1 MEIKLIIK
9 IFLISIAQILITNDL
24 KSHLE
29 LNKMK
34 VLIFDTETTGL
45 PKSKIIS
52 QDTLDKW
59 PHIVQFS
66 FIIFDTTTESFE
78 VTKDFVIKMEEGTII
93 SEESIALHEIT
104 NEISREKGVDIQAA
118 LHLFFYYLR
127 SVDLLVGHN
136 VSFDINMIYVELLRI
151 IYLKQYP
158 EEHISAY
165 KSDLH
170 LLTNFKNIYCTM
182 QESIDLCAIKVKD
195 KFGREY
201 NKFPKLVEL
210 HLYLFQTKPN
220 GLHNSLIDILITLRC
235 FMHLKYNKDLLT
247 DCKDFIEA
255 TKQINFV

>member
-1 MEIKLIIK
+1 
-9 IFLISIAQILITNDL
+9 
-24 KSHLE
+24 
-29 LNKMK
+29 MK

-59 PHIVQFS
+59 PYIVQFS
-66 FIIFDTTTESFE
+66 FIIFDTDTNTR
-78 VTKDFVIKMEEGTII
+78 TLTRDFVIKMDPNVVI
-93 SEESIALHEIT
+93 SNESIALHGIT
-104 NEISREKGVDIQAA
+104 NEISKEKGVDIQVA
-118 LHLFFYYLR
+118 LHEFFYYLR

-136 VSFDINMIYVELLRI
+136 VSFDINMIYIELLRI

-158 EEHISAY
+158 EDHISAY
-165 KSDLH
+165 KADLH

-201 NKFPKLVEL
+201 NKFPKLIEL
-210 HLYLFQTKPN
+210 HKHLFQTTPN

-235 FMHLKYNKDLLT
+235 FMYLTYKKDILT

-255 TKQINFV
+255 TKQINFI

>member
-1 MEIKLIIK
+1 
-9 IFLISIAQILITNDL
+9 
-24 KSHLE
+24 
-29 LNKMK
+29 MK

-52 QDTLDKW
+52 EDTLEKW

-66 FIIFDTTTESFE
+66 FIIFNTDTNAFTLTR
-78 VTKDFVIKMEEGTII
+78 DFVIKMDASVVI
-93 SEESIALHEIT
+93 SSESIGLHGIT
-104 NEISREKGVDIQAA
+104 NEISKEKGVDIQVA
-118 LHLFFYYLR
+118 LYEFFYHLR
-127 SVDLLVGHN
+127 NVDLLVGHN
-136 VSFDINMIYVELLRI
+136 VSFDINMIYIELLRI

-170 LLTNFKNIYCTM
+170 FLTNFKNICCTM
-182 QESIDLCAIKVKD
+182 QESIDLCAIKLKD

-210 HLYLFQTKPN
+210 HKQLFQTTPN

-235 FMHLKYNKDLLT
+235 FMQLKYEKDMLT

-255 TKQINFV
+255 TSRLTFV

>member
-1 MEIKLIIK
+1 
-9 IFLISIAQILITNDL
+9 
-24 KSHLE
+24 
-29 LNKMK
+29 MK

-59 PHIVQFS
+59 PYIVQFS
-66 FIIFDTTTESFE
+66 FIIFDTDTNTR
-78 VTKDFVIKMEEGTII
+78 TLTRDFVIKIDPNVVI
-93 SEESIALHEIT
+93 SNESIALHGIT
-104 NEISREKGVDIQAA
+104 NEISKEKGVDIQVA
-118 LHLFFYYLR
+118 LHEFFYYLR

-136 VSFDINMIYVELLRI
+136 VSFDINMIYIELLRI

-158 EEHISAY
+158 EDHISAY
-165 KSDLH
+165 KADLH

-201 NKFPKLVEL
+201 NKFPKLIEL
-210 HLYLFQTKPN
+210 HKHLFQTTPN

-235 FMHLKYNKDLLT
+235 FMYLTYKKDILT

>member
-1 MEIKLIIK
+1 
-9 IFLISIAQILITNDL
+9 
-24 KSHLE
+24 
-29 LNKMK
+29 MK

-66 FIIFDTTTESFE
+66 FIIFDTDTNEF
-78 VTKDFVIKMEEGTII
+78 VLTKDFVIKMEAGIII
-93 SEESIALHEIT
+93 SDESIALHGIT
-104 NEISREKGVDIQAA
+104 NQISRNTGVDIQSA

-136 VSFDINMIYVELLRI
+136 VSFDINMIYIELLRI
-151 IYLKQYP
+151 IYLKQYT

-165 KSDLH
+165 KCDLH
-170 LLTNFKNIYCTM
+170 FLTNFKNIYCTM
-182 QESIDLCAIKVKD
+182 QESIDLCAIKAKD

-201 NKFPKLVEL
+201 NKFPKLSEL
-210 HLYLFQTKPN
+210 HMHLFQTTPN

-235 FMHLKYNKDLLT
+235 FMHLKYKKDMLT
-247 DCKDFIEA
+247 DCHDFIKA
-255 TKQINFV
+255 TMHVNFV

>member
-1 MEIKLIIK
+1 
-9 IFLISIAQILITNDL
+9 
-24 KSHLE
+24 
-29 LNKMK
+29 MK

-59 PHIVQFS
+59 PYIVQFS
-66 FIIFDTTTESFE
+66 FIIFDTDTNTR
-78 VTKDFVIKMEEGTII
+78 TLTRDFVIKMDPNVVI
-93 SEESIALHEIT
+93 SNESIALHGIT
-104 NEISREKGVDIQAA
+104 NEISKEKGVDIQVA
-118 LHLFFYYLR
+118 LHEFFYYLR

-136 VSFDINMIYVELLRI
+136 VSFDINMIYIELLRI

-158 EEHISAY
+158 EDHISAY
-165 KSDLH
+165 KADLH

-201 NKFPKLVEL
+201 NKFPKLIEL
-210 HLYLFQTKPN
+210 HKHLFQTTPN

-235 FMHLKYNKDLLT
+235 FMYLTYKKDILT

>member
-1 MEIKLIIK
+1 
-9 IFLISIAQILITNDL
+9 
-24 KSHLE
+24 
-29 LNKMK
+29 MK

-59 PHIVQFS
+59 PFIVQFS
-66 FIIFDTTTESFE
+66 FIIFDTDTNTFIL
-78 VTKDFVIKMEEGTII
+78 TRDFVIRMDATTII
-93 SEESIALHEIT
+93 SEESVALHGIT
-104 NEISREKGVDIQAA
+104 NQISRETGVDIQVA
-118 LHLFFYYLR
+118 LHEFFYYLR

-136 VSFDINMIYVELLRI
+136 VAFDINMIYIELLRI

-158 EEHISAY
+158 ENHISAY

-170 LLTNFKNIYCTM
+170 FLTNFKNIYCTM

-201 NKFPKLVEL
+201 NKFPKLSEL
-210 HLYLFQTKPN
+210 HHKLFQTTPN

-235 FMHLKYNKDLLT
+235 FMQLKYKKDMLT
-247 DCKDFIEA
+247 DCKNFIEA
-255 TKQINFV
+255 TMQIKFV

>member
-1 MEIKLIIK
+1 
-9 IFLISIAQILITNDL
+9 
-24 KSHLE
+24 
-29 LNKMK
+29 MK

-59 PHIVQFS
+59 PYIVQFS
-66 FIIFDTTTESFE
+66 FIIFDTDTNTR
-78 VTKDFVIKMEEGTII
+78 TLTRDFVIKMDPNVVI
-93 SEESIALHEIT
+93 SNESIALHGIT
-104 NEISREKGVDIQAA
+104 NEISKEKGVDIQVA
-118 LHLFFYYLR
+118 LHEFFYYLR

-136 VSFDINMIYVELLRI
+136 VSFDINMIYIELLRI

-158 EEHISAY
+158 EDHISAY
-165 KSDLH
+165 KADLH

-201 NKFPKLVEL
+201 NKFPKLIEL
-210 HLYLFQTKPN
+210 HKHLFQTTPN

-235 FMHLKYNKDLLT
+235 FMYLTYKKDILT
-247 DCKDFIEA
+247 DCNDFIEA